1 MAMEVALRSIS
12 SVESIGILCAGRV
25 LAVELLLKMYFDS
38 LDAVVEASAIVPGIN
53 MSMTW

>member
-1 MAMEVALRSIS
+1 MAMEVALCSIS

>member
-1 MAMEVALRSIS
+1 MAMEVALCSIS
-12 SVESIGILCAGRV
+12 SVESIGVLCAGRV

-38 LDAVVEASAIVPGIN
+38 LDAVVEASAVVPGIN